1 MSIAGD
7 LAKDNLEFFEKVAH
21 IYEGKGYN
29 VSCSLCSELNGDC
42 GCNFLVWDQ
51 ADRRKDAQ
59 FLATYQAIRTPD
71 SDDEKVQ
78 SARQR
83 LLHEAED
90 FPSLIDFRRGN
101 IIRHVESLREMA
113 QDADLPDDFLNP
125 VLEWVEQLKTTM
137 LPAPSAQHPA
147 PSAQPPERRGGRS
160 GILKLET

>member
-21 IYEGKGYN
+21 IYKGKGYN
-29 VSCSLCSELNGDC
+29 VSCGVYPELSGNC
-42 GCNFLVWDQ
+42 GCVFSVWDP
-51 ADRRKDAQ
+51 ADKPEDAQ
-59 FLATYQAIRTPD
+59 FLATYRAIRTPD
-71 SDDEKVQ
+71 SDDEEVQ

-90 FPSLIDFRRGN
+90 FQSLIDFRRGN

-125 VLEWVEQLKTTM
+125 VMEWVEQLKTTM

-147 PSAQPPERRGGRS
+147 PSTSSQDEEGEDLLFP
-160 GILKLET
+160 